1 MNYFCYYPLT
11 KVIFVSI
18 FVYVIERMALNEK
31 QTTNSTG
38 DNTMANK
45 NNNIELVNL
54 TFVSGKDLMKNF
66 KNSFVNDIEI
76 NEKIAPKKKLF
87 AHYLPEKK
95 IWQFH
100 KMSKKGA
107 FNSEILFSF
116 KMKKH
121 SMTLVDGFIPV
132 YTFDRSEFEHK
143 FNESLKNM

>member
-1 MNYFCYYPLT
+1 
-11 KVIFVSI
+11 
-18 FVYVIERMALNEK
+18 
-31 QTTNSTG
+31 
-38 DNTMANK
+38 MANK

-76 NEKIAPKKKLF
+76 NEKIALKKKLF

-95 IWQFH
+95 EWQFH
-100 KMSKKGA
+100 KMNKKGA

-121 SMTLVDGFIPV
+121 TKTLVDGFIPV
-132 YTFDRSEFEHK
+132 YTFDRNEFEQK
-143 FNESLKNM
+143 FNENV

>member
-1 MNYFCYYPLT
+1 
-11 KVIFVSI
+11 
-18 FVYVIERMALNEK
+18 
-31 QTTNSTG
+31 
-38 DNTMANK
+38 MANK

-54 TFVSGKDLMKNF
+54 TFVSGKDLMK
-66 KNSFVNDIEI
+66 KYANSFVNCVEI
-76 NEKIAPKKKLF
+76 SEKIAPKKKLF

-95 IWQFH
+95 MWQFH

-132 YTFDRSEFEHK
+132 YTFDRSEFEQK

>member
-1 MNYFCYYPLT
+1 
-11 KVIFVSI
+11 
-18 FVYVIERMALNEK
+18 
-31 QTTNSTG
+31 
-38 DNTMANK
+38 MANK
-45 NNNIELVNL
+45 NNNNIELVNL
-54 TFVSGKDLMKNF
+54 TFVSGNDLMKNF

-76 NEKIAPKKKLF
+76 NENIAPKKKLF

-95 IWQFH
+95 MWQFH

-143 FNESLKNM
+143 FNEYLKNM

>member
-1 MNYFCYYPLT
+1 
-11 KVIFVSI
+11 
-18 FVYVIERMALNEK
+18 
-31 QTTNSTG
+31 
-38 DNTMANK
+38 MANK

-54 TFVSGKDLMKNF
+54 TFVSGKDLMK
-66 KNSFVNDIEI
+66 KYANSFVNDTEI

-95 IWQFH
+95 EWRFH
-100 KMSKKGA
+100 KMNKKGA

-121 SMTLVDGFIPV
+121 TRTLVDGWIPV
-132 YTFDRSEFEHK
+132 YTFDRSEFEQK